1 MQQYLFLIEH
11 GRRHG
16 RQEGLTVH
24 MGHQPVG
31 MPIFYSEITPIDGIT
46 ALFKTTSIYLGSGMV
61 VFVVVSG
68 STLMTLFVCM
78 PYM

>member
-24 MGHQPVG
+24 MGHQP
-31 MPIFYSEITPIDGIT
+31 IFYSEITPIDGIT
-46 ALFKTTSIYLGSGMV
+46 SICLGSGMD

-68 STLMTLFVCM
+68 CTLMTLFVFM

>member
-24 MGHQPVG
+24 MGHQP
-31 MPIFYSEITPIDGIT
+31 IFYSEITPIDGIT
-46 ALFKTTSIYLGSGMV
+46 ALFKTTSIYLGSGMD

-68 STLMTLFVCM
+68 CTLMTLFVFM